1 MPLSIP
7 SFLAHRTALTTA
19 SSPSSLSPRATI
31 QRLSTAVSMDFKD
44 CGSSSP
50 VGPHPLIPSSPAGT
64 ARFDVSLTPPAN
76 AVLWRHVL
84 QGEGIRRNGCEQ
96 ERLQGLMRSGAVV
109 DQGGGQERKKEKGG
123 MGDRFRVGMV
133 NDGELRLLET
143 PTDGKVRSQRL
154 YVDPL
159 ARGTYGITYVIARAA
174 ALVLHVDVAF
184 ILLPVCRGLVS
195 VLRRG
200 PLSSIVPFEKNFAFR
215 ESAPTWV
222 AKVDCRCVTI
232 DFVPTRA
239 DKAVAWSI
247 VFFTAVHA
255 ISHLFNAWWLG
266 ELATPTLAGRLA
278 VALEVNFATGP
289 GVTGWLMVLSLGT
302 MVYFAQENRKRT
314 HFERF
319 YYSHLLFVPFFVC
332 WQLHGMFCMIKPDRP
347 PYCSWINIGVFW
359 RFILVSLLIFL
370 AERLLREIRSRHR
383 TWITKVVLHP
393 GPVVEVQFRKEK
405 TTMRAGQYVL
415 LNCPEISFAQWHP
428 FTLSSAPE
436 EDYISVHI
444 RELPPPT
451 RNARQLLTRVRLAGI
466 IGDFTRAFAE
476 ALGCELPAKG
486 DRPNQDVG
494 AQVVPLS
501 VNRVL
506 PRIMIDGPFGSA
518 SEDVFKYEVSVLV
531 AAGIGVTPFASVLK
545 HICFFW
551 ICRDFVSFEWFQSLL
566 LALEAQDLSNY
577 IEIHTYLT
585 ARVVEDDMNNIIANE
600 VGADRDA
607 VTSLKAPTHYG
618 RPNWDVLFRSIAAA
632 HASTDVGVFFCGPKP
647 LGSTLHKM
655 CNKVCFL
662 SLLPPRSEREPDTHA
677 RVDEQYTEPKEE
689 GVRFYWGKENF

>member
-7 SFLAHRTALTTA
+7 SFLAHCTALTTA
-19 SSPSSLSPRATI
+19 SSPSSPSPPIR
-31 QRLSTAVSMDFKD
+31 RLSTALSMDFKD
-44 CGSSSP
+44 RGSSSP

-76 AVLWRHVL
+76 AMLWRPVL
-84 QGEGIRRNGCEQ
+84 RGEGMRRNGCEQ

-123 MGDRFRVGMV
+123 MGYRFRVGMV
-133 NDGELRLLET
+133 NEGELRSRRIFFAVWVLVHAMIFTFGFLNYRFKDNLT
-143 PTDGKVRSQRL
+143 Q
-154 YVDPL
+154 
-159 ARGTYGITYVIARAA
+159 ARATYGITYVIARAA

-184 ILLPVCRGLVS
+184 VLLPVCRGLVS

-200 PLSSIVPFEKNFAFR
+200 PLSSIVPFEKNVAFH
-215 ESAPTWV
+215 
-222 AKVDCRCVTI
+222 
-232 DFVPTRA
+232 
-239 DKAVAWSI
+239 KAIAWSI
-247 VFFTAVHA
+247 VFFTAVHTT
-255 ISHLFNAWWLG
+255 SHLFNAWWLG
-266 ELATPTLAGRLA
+266 ELATPTFAGRFA

-405 TTMRAGQYVL
+405 TTMTAGQYVL

-436 EDYISVHI
+436 EDYMSVHI
-444 RELPPPT
+444 R
-451 RNARQLLTRVRLAGI
+451 I

-486 DRPNQDVG
+486 DSPNQDFG

-545 HICFFW
+545 HIWYRLNYPQDEPTTLNKVYFFW
-551 ICRDFVSFEWFQSLL
+551 ICRDFASFEWFQSLL
-566 LALEAQDLSNY
+566 LALEAQGLSNY

-655 CNKVCFL
+655 CNK
-662 SLLPPRSEREPDTHA
+662 H
-677 RVDEQYTEPKEE
+677 TEPKEE